1 MSTRHLPLT
10 EAGPAQLLGFVVWR
24 DWHRVGWRRWV
35 VLFAVVAALASA
47 IGFAAGSA
55 LQHRVASGPSASDE
69 SRTGFIVRMVRH
81 PMWLIGLVLSAAGFG
96 LHALALSKG
105 DLALVQPVI
114 VSGIVF
120 SVLIRAGLERRWPPR
135 RTMIWLV
142 ATWAGLALFLL
153 VRPTATTNA
162 VHSSLAPLFVLIGA
176 LLVIVATLVARR
188 ARHDRL
194 RGLLLGSA
202 AGLLF
207 GLVAGVL
214 KLVLVEASHGWGRV
228 FTHWPLWTLLAVG
241 AWAILL
247 IQWAY
252 QATRISLVAP
262 AVNISQ
268 VLVAIAFGVL
278 VMGEQ
283 VGSSV
288 GVVAGE
294 VVGLTLTILGVRK
307 LAALPTSAQETGAS
321 DVPVAAGRV

>member
-1 MSTRHLPLT
+1 
-10 EAGPAQLLGFVVWR
+10 
-24 DWHRVGWRRWV
+24 V
-35 VLFAVVAALASA
+35 VLVAVVAALASA

-69 SRTGFIVRMVRH
+69 SRTGFITRLVRR
-81 PMWLIGLVLSAAGFG
+81 PLWLMGLGLSAASFG
-96 LHALALSKG
+96 LHALALSRG

-120 SVLIRAGLERRWPPR
+120 SVLIRAGLDHRWPPR

-153 VRPTATTNA
+153 VRPIATTHS

-176 LLVIVATLVARR
+176 PLVILATLVARR
-188 ARHDRL
+188 AKHDRI

-202 AGLLF
+202 SGLLF
-207 GLVAGVL
+207 GLVAGLV
-214 KLVLVEASHGWGRV
+214 KLVLADLRQGWGHV
-228 FTHWPLWTLLAVG
+228 FTHWTLWALLVVG

-247 IQWAY
+247 LQWAY

-268 VLVAIAFGVL
+268 VLVAIAFGIL
-278 VMGEQ
+278 VMGEP

-288 GVVAGE
+288 GVVTGE
-294 VVGLTLTILGVRK
+294 VVGLAVTILGVRN
-307 LAALPTSAQETGAS
+307 LAALPTTTPETAREPDFALDKTAAS
-321 DVPVAAGRV
+321 